1 MNELSSTPAQQP
13 SSTDSS
19 SSSASLRRELEELRS
34 ELKEVQRKSE
44 RDVKAL
50 NQEVRM
56 REFRI
61 FRSYARY

>member
-13 SSTDSS
+13 SSSDPSS
-19 SSSASLRRELEELRS
+19 SSAASLRRELDALRS

-50 NQEVRM
+50 TQEVGIS
-56 REFRI
+56 E
-61 FRSYARY
+61 

>member
-19 SSSASLRRELEELRS
+19 SSSTTSLRRELEALRS

-44 RDVKAL
+44 RDLKAL
-50 NQEVRM
+50 NQEVGIS
-56 REFRI
+56 E
-61 FRSYARY
+61 